1 MTDDNEQA
9 QQHFDTDF
17 CLVGNISSALT
28 ALITQSNYAFHEAK
42 QAIHLSDLVFLVAIA
57 FLPHVVLRFVNNH
70 ILNRTIRR
78 KNPLDFIDTAILE
91 PLCKFTCQI
100 GQLGLLTYFGEVF
113 IVFLSGLGVSHLE
126 DKPKLLAS
134 FVYSVWAAKTLSNIL
149 CVLLSREFPTPCS
162 QKMLVKRFADA
173 VIYLITTLLFLDVN
187 HVDIGTAM
195 HFLLTLS
202 GVSSVIVGLALKDPV
217 TDIVQGTHL
226 LLTNKFS
233 VGNVIQLSN
242 QKCGTV
248 IRFEWTQ
255 VILQRR
261 R

>member
-126 DKPKLLAS
+126 DKPN
-134 FVYSVWAAKTLSNIL
+134 YSLRLFTVFGQQRHS
-149 CVLLSREFPTPCS
+149 PTYS
-162 QKMLVKRFADA
+162 AFSSLV
-173 VIYLITTLLFLDVN
+173 N
-187 HVDIGTAM
+187 
-195 HFLLTLS
+195 FLLH
-202 GVSSVIVGLALKDPV
+202 VLKR
-217 TDIVQGTHL
+217 
-226 LLTNKFS
+226 
-233 VGNVIQLSN
+233 
-242 QKCGTV
+242 C
-248 IRFEWTQ
+248 
-255 VILQRR
+255 
-261 R
+261 